1 MKPTKKFAVSATVL
15 ALAFHAHSA
24 SSFQPLVTDDT
35 GTQGSG
41 GNQIELSI
49 NADRTEVAGATEH
62 RRTLPVAYTRGLNE
76 VLDIFAGISHAQIR
90 PSGGEASGNGNPVLG
105 VKWRFY
111 ENEKSGTSIAA
122 KPELL
127 FPVSAGR
134 ENAGLGKGR
143 TSGNLTLIL
152 TQEIP
157 FGAIH
162 FNAGLG
168 RDRYRDRLSNP
179 DAASTRA
186 SIAPVWYLT
195 TQWKLALDLG
205 TTSVHAGGAKVRSNF
220 AELGAIYSPS
230 RDLDFA
236 LGILRASDNDSPGT
250 TTHTATA
257 GLTLRYR

>member
-1 MKPTKKFAVSATVL
+1 MKPTKKLAVSATVL

-35 GTQGSG
+35 GTQGSS

-49 NADRTEVAGATEH
+49 NADRTEVAGVTEH

-90 PSGGEASGNGNPVLG
+90 PSGDEASGNGNPVLG

-168 RDRYRDRLSNP
+168 RERYRDPLNGL
-179 DAASTRA
+179 DTTIARA
-186 SIAPVWYLT
+186 SIAPVWDLAA
-195 TQWKLALDLG
+195 QWKLALDLG
-205 TTSVHAGGAKVRSNF
+205 TESARAAGVSVRSNF
-220 AELGAIYSPS
+220 VELGAIYSPGK
-230 RDLDFA
+230 DLDFA
-236 LGILRASDNDSPGT
+236 LGILRTSDNDSPGT
-250 TTHTATA
+250 KTHTASA
-257 GLTLRYR
+257 GVTWRFR